1 MGEHDAEIAS
11 LRRERDLYLRLLD
24 LGRNTALDPFLREAL
39 ALVVELVAARQ
50 GYLELHDDDNDPP
63 RWWIAHGFSA
73 PEIEDIRTAIS
84 RGIIAEAIASGRT
97 VTTPSALADPRF
109 KDRESVRRARIEG
122 VLCAPIGED
131 PPRGVLYLQG
141 RSTPGLFSEEDRARA
156 ELFARHLAP
165 LVDRL
170 LAERRREAA
179 ADPLQPFRA
188 KLKLDGL
195 VGRSAALRAVVEQL
209 SFVAPLDV
217 NVLLTGDSGTGKS
230 LLAQVIHQ
238 SGARARGPFL
248 EINCGALPE
257 TLVESELFGALPG
270 AHSTATQRVEGK
282 VAAAAGGTLFL
293 DEIGVLPL
301 SAQAKLL
308 QLLQS
313 KQFFPLGASKAVQ
326 ADVRV
331 IAATNLDLARAVAER
346 QFREDLFYRLQVLP
360 IRVPSLAE
368 RREDIPELARF
379 FCAGACNRHG
389 LPRLEPTRS
398 ALGALESAEWPGN
411 IRQLAHAVEA
421 AVIRAAGQG
430 ASQVE
435 PRHLFPEAADGAAGR
450 ENPDGVEEPSDA
462 LSLQEATRRFQAR
475 LVRDTLE
482 RTGWNVVEAAKRL
495 DVARSYLYKLIR
507 AFGLERK

>member
-39 ALVVELVAARQ
+39 ALVVGLVEARQ

-73 PEIEDIRTAIS
+73 AEIEDIRAVIS

-109 KDRESVRRARIEG
+109 KDRESVRRARIES

-141 RSTPGLFSEEDRARA
+141 RRTPGLFSEEDRARA
-156 ELFARHLAP
+156 EVFARHLAP

-170 LAERRREAA
+170 LAERRQEAA
-179 ADPLQPFRA
+179 IDPLHPFRA

-195 VGRSAALRAVVEQL
+195 VGRSAALRAVVEQI

-238 SGARARGPFL
+238 SSARARGPFL

-331 IAATNLDLARAVAER
+331 IAATNLDLARAVGER

-368 RREDIPELARF
+368 RREDIAELARF
-379 FCAGACNRHG
+379 FCAGACARHG

-398 ALGALESAEWPGN
+398 ALAALESAEWPGN

-421 AVIRAAGQG
+421 AVIRAVGQG

-435 PRHLFPEAADGAAGR
+435 PRHLFPETADGAGR
-450 ENPDGVEEPSDA
+450 ETPSGTEDPSDA
-462 LSLQEATRRFQAR
+462 LSFQEATRRFQAR
-475 LVRDTLE
+475 LLRDTLE

-507 AFGLERK
+507 AFGLERR